1 MQSPPHSVWPAS
13 PPPPRRAGVRPG
25 NGRRRL
31 SSSLAATVVVIALTS
46 AALVL
51 QRHDGTRQG
60 SMIEQLD
67 TLAWQLGLG
76 LDQVEATGMRFTSD
90 AAILDAVD
98 MPNVRSFLS
107 LDAAAVKRRI
117 ERLAWI
123 DTARIERRLP
133 NVLAIEVTERKP
145 FAVWERG
152 ARDLLVDQGGRQLA
166 AVARGAAPGLPR
178 LVGERAP
185 DDAGRL
191 LDLVAQYPDVA
202 ERLQVA
208 ERVGGRRWRLHL
220 RDAPR
225 IELPAEADAMA
236 LAMLVEPRPGG
247 RLIDVA
253 AAVIDLT
260 VLRRVTISPAPSSK
274 QGS

>member
-1 MQSPPHSVWPAS
+1 
-13 PPPPRRAGVRPG
+13 
-25 NGRRRL
+25 
-31 SSSLAATVVVIALTS
+31 
-46 AALVL
+46 
-51 QRHDGTRQG
+51 
-60 SMIEQLD
+60 
-67 TLAWQLGLG
+67 
-76 LDQVEATGMRFTSD
+76 MRFTSD

-117 ERLAWI
+117 ERLAWV

-185 DDAGRL
+185 DDARRL
-191 LDLVAQYPDVA
+191 LDLIAQYPDVA

-208 ERVGGRRWRLHL
+208 ERVGGRPAVASARRSSHRVAGRSR
-220 RDAPR
+220 RDG
-225 IELPAEADAMA
+225 
-236 LAMLVEPRPGG
+236 LAMLVEPRPGS
-247 RLIDVA
+247 A
-253 AAVIDLT
+253 
-260 VLRRVTISPAPSSK
+260 
-274 QGS
+274 